1 MQSILKEISEKF
13 LEELEDK
20 KNGEKDKKILEK
32 SSKNIYN
39 EKDEIEKL
47 YEEGKNQIG
56 YNLFGESYIPKFDE
70 EFSNSKKEE
79 KSKEKIEEK

>member
-32 SSKNIYN
+32 NSKNI
-39 EKDEIEKL
+39 
-47 YEEGKNQIG
+47 
-56 YNLFGESYIPKFDE
+56 
-70 EFSNSKKEE
+70 
-79 KSKEKIEEK
+79 

>member
-32 SSKNIYN
+32 NSKNIYN

-56 YNLFGESYIPKFDE
+56 YNLFGESYITKFDE